1 MGDRSPDRMRAL
13 GRAALALLIEA
24 VKELVPAFGPIQAA
38 WEAYHDA
45 LRPEDLPRQVREML
59 QNMSQ
64 DYQQLLE
71 PELPAQA
78 GDTVAIALR
87 EAIGILEA
95 HGLSPEEL
103 AAEAG
108 LDPQEAARRT
118 RERAAHRLERLDEPA
133 RSLAERM
140 IEDYYRVLL
149 GHRDALAYVGIPA
162 LQELLRRTEG
172 LAARLMAALDL
183 RDWRKAWEAL
193 QPVTRSLPGPLTPE
207 NLLEALRAPYRLV
220 EFTGKA
226 HRALG
231 EEIAGALKGPGSH
244 PGRAWILW
252 GPGGAGKTRTAVEI
266 GLALEAEGWR
276 AGFVPSF
283 PLAVWAPHLP
293 FWSRPDRPTLL
304 IVDYA
309 EQRPADDLR
318 ALARAVGEAAP
329 ERGAPL
335 ALLLLMR
342 ADPREAVAGHVA
354 DALAEARIRWEA
366 RRVPPVEDPEDR
378 QALFRKARARFR
390 EALAPPDAP
399 PEVDYEPED
408 LPRTPLALLALAV
421 LAAHGHRVVQS
432 QDEAVILTDL
442 WKRWEQPRWKRTLE
456 AHGGRELLQTPE
468 VWDEARA
475 RIEQALAAA
484 SLGRPFTAPEEVAAW
499 WEDHFP
505 FRART
510 AEGKRLDPSW
520 LARRLKV
527 LFPAVGEAWRLPPI
541 SPDPLADLA
550 LARFGP
556 DLGRL
561 VDSILPA
568 LEARKAEEIVAVD
581 WPARMVVEV
590 LPRLS
595 AAAVPGASEAARAAL
610 EAATRWLKK
619 TVEVLPQEVAAAWL
633 RTWDRALPPPDRT
646 VLLRPFEEV
655 AYRSWVK
662 RAIDEAERARALE
675 MWGLALSALGRREE
689 ALKAIQEAVEIYR
702 RLADRQP
709 DAFLPGLAGSL
720 RRLGFQLSA
729 LGRRAEALEVTQEA
743 VELYRRL
750 AAQHPDAFLPEL
762 AASLTNLG
770 SQLSA
775 LGRRAEAL
783 EVTQEAVELYRRLAA
798 QHPDAFLPDLAMSL
812 NNLGNRLS
820 EMGRRAEALQAT
832 QEAVDL
838 YRRLAAQHPDA
849 FLPYLA
855 SSLNNL
861 GAMLSEMGQRE
872 EALEATQEA
881 VEIRRRLAQQNPDAF
896 LPYLA
901 SSLNN
906 LGKALSQMGRREE
919 ALEATQEA
927 VEIRRRLAAQHPDA
941 FLPYLASSLNNLG
954 AMLSEMGQ
962 RAEALEATQE
972 AVEIRRRLAQ
982 QNPDAFLP
990 DLAMSLNNLGNRLS
1004 EMGRRA
1010 EALEA
1015 TQEAVDL
1022 YRRLAAQHPD
1032 AFLPDLARSL
1042 HNLGAMLSEMGRR
1055 AEALEA
1061 TQEAV
1066 EIRRRLARQNPDAF
1080 LPYLADSLTNLSN
1093 VLFALDR
1100 WEEALQAAQE
1110 AVEIR
1115 RWLARQY
1122 PEAFLPDLAESL
1134 GAYGKALLGLG
1145 RAPEAREA
1153 FAEGLRILL
1162 PFVREIPAAFRERA
1176 DELLQGYLRACAE
1189 AGEAPDE
1196 ALAAQARRAL
1206 G

>member
-1 MGDRSPDRMRAL
+1 MRAL

-24 VKELVPAFGPIQAA
+24 VKEIVPAFGPIQAA
-38 WEAYHDA
+38 WEAYRDA
-45 LRPEDLPRQVREML
+45 LRPEDLPDRVREML
-59 QNMSQ
+59 QQMSW
-64 DYQQLLE
+64 DYRRLLE

-149 GHRDALAYVGIPA
+149 SHRDALAYVGVPA

-172 LAARLMAALDL
+172 LAARLLAALDL

-244 PGRAWILW
+244 PSRAWVLW

-266 GLALEAEGWR
+266 GRALEAEGWR

-309 EQRPADDLR
+309 EQRPAEELR

-329 ERGAPL
+329 ERGASL
-335 ALLLLMR
+335 ALLFLMR
-342 ADPREAVAGHVA
+342 ADPREAAAGHVA

-399 PEVDYEPED
+399 PEADYKPED

-432 QDEAVILTDL
+432 QDEVVILTDL
-442 WKRWEQPRWKRTLE
+442 WERWEQPRWRRTLE

-475 RIEQALAAA
+475 RIEQVLAAA
-484 SLGRPFTAPEEVAAW
+484 TLGRPFTAPEEVAAW
-499 WEDHFP
+499 WKAHFP
-505 FRART
+505 FQART
-510 AEGKRLDPSW
+510 ARGDSLDPHW
-520 LARRLKV
+520 LAQRLQA
-527 LFPAVGEAWRLPPI
+527 LFPGVGEAWRLPPI
-541 SPDPLADLA
+541 SPDPLADVA
-550 LARFGP
+550 LARFGAA
-556 DLGRL
+556 LGRL
-561 VDSILPA
+561 VESILPA
-568 LEARKAEEIVAVD
+568 PEAVKAEEIVAVD

-595 AAAVPGASEAARAAL
+595 AAAVRGASEAARAAL
-610 EAATRWLKK
+610 EAVARWLEK

-646 VLLRPFEEV
+646 LVLRPFLAELYRAWLARTPREEH
-655 AYRSWVK
+655 
-662 RAIDEAERARALE
+662 EERAR
-675 MWGLALSALGRREE
+675 
-689 ALKAIQEAVEIYR
+689 V
-702 RLADRQP
+702 
-709 DAFLPGLAGSL
+709 
-720 RRLGFQLSA
+720 
-729 LGRRAEALEVTQEA
+729 
-743 VELYRRL
+743 
-750 AAQHPDAFLPEL
+750 
-762 AASLTNLG
+762 
-770 SQLSA
+770 
-775 LGRRAEAL
+775 
-783 EVTQEAVELYRRLAA
+783 
-798 QHPDAFLPDLAMSL
+798 L
-812 NNLGNRLS
+812 NNLGFALS

-855 SSLNNL
+855 ASLTNL
-861 GAMLSEMGQRE
+861 GL
-872 EALEATQEA
+872 
-881 VEIRRRLAQQNPDAF
+881 
-896 LPYLA
+896 
-901 SSLNN
+901 
-906 LGKALSQMGRREE
+906 
-919 ALEATQEA
+919 
-927 VEIRRRLAAQHPDA
+927 
-941 FLPYLASSLNNLG
+941 
-954 AMLSEMGQ
+954 
-962 RAEALEATQE
+962 
-972 AVEIRRRLAQ
+972 
-982 QNPDAFLP
+982 
-990 DLAMSLNNLGNRLS
+990 RLS

-1010 EALEA
+1010 EALQA
-1015 TQEAVDL
+1015 AQEAVDL

-1032 AFLPDLARSL
+1032 AFLPYLAASL
-1042 HNLGAMLSEMGRR
+1042 HNLGVMLSEMGRR
-1055 AEALEA
+1055 AEALQA
-1061 TQEAV
+1061 TQESVEIRRRLARQNPDAFLPDLARSLNNLGARLSEMGRREEALQATQESV

-1080 LPYLADSLTNLSN
+1080 LPYLANSLTNLSN

-1115 RWLARQY
+1115 RRLARQY

-1162 PFVREIPAAFRERA
+1162 PFVQEIPAAFRERA
-1176 DELLQGYLRACAE
+1176 EELLQGYLRACAE